1 MLMIIFS
8 FGSKAFILNCLIIS
22 GFKLPNDVPP
32 KICGAMCCLNRFVS
46 ACLLAIKSLFL
57 SCSLATVFC
66 VSFGCSVSL
75 LFVETMTKR
84 FSTAGVSN
92 DVL

>member
-1 MLMIIFS
+1 MRNIKFS
-8 FGSKAFILNCLIIS
+8 LGSNAFIRNCLIIS
-22 GFKLPNDVPP
+22 GFKLSIGLPP
-32 KICGAMCCLNRFVS
+32 KICRSLYSFNSFVS

-57 SCSLATVFC
+57 SCSLAIVFC

>member
-1 MLMIIFS
+1 MRNIKFS
-8 FGSKAFILNCLIIS
+8 LGSKAFILNCLIIS
-22 GFKLPNDVPP
+22 GFKFAMPP
-32 KICGAMCCLNRFVS
+32 KICRSLYSFNRFVS
-46 ACLLAIKSLFL
+46 ACLLAINSLFL
-57 SCSLATVFC
+57 SCSLAIVFW